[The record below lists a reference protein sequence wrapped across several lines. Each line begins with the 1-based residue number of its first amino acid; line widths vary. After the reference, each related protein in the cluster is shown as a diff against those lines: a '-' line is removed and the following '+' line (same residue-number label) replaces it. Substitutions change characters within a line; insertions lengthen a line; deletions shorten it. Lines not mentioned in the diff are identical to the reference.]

1 MPEIIITF
9 VGWFVRLAGKEA
21 YDAYKRK
28 KADERAAK
36 VRAKEQASART
47 AARLAAE
54 EAAERAMKKAKYMD
68 QLATIDEATR
78 SLKQA
83 EHRAEMRAEADAHPI
98 DPNPYE

>member
-1 MPEIIITF
+1 MSEIIITF
-9 VGWFVRLAGKEA
+9 VGWFVRLAGREA
-21 YDAYKRK
+21 YDAYRRRK
-28 KADERAAK
+28 ANEKAAKERA
-36 VRAKEQASART
+36 REQARARD

-54 EAAERAMKKAKYMD
+54 EAAERAMQKARYLD

-83 EHRAEMRAEADAHPI
+83 EHRAEMKAEADAHPI